1 MEESKSNPGVKA
13 VLDEMLLGLPGVKP
27 GKMFGYEAYYVLGKM
42 SACIYED
49 GVGIKVPEEEV
60 SRLLAEPYVVPF
72 QPLGRQRMREW
83 VQINREKPEE
93 YRQDEAIF
101 LDSVAFVR
109 RIAVK
114 GK

>member
-1 MEESKSNPGVKA
+1 MEESKSSPGVKA

-83 VQINREKPEE
+83 VQINRVKPEE
-93 YRQDEAIF
+93 YRQDEAVL

-109 RIAVK
+109 RIAVE